1 MGSVVVDHEQKSYDA
16 CFSSGKSPGR
26 LTVIIFPAA
35 ELFNS
40 KPMILTEADNHTSS
54 DILLGD
60 TLIVFAQVP
69 KRLKV
74 RAFVSTS

>member
-1 MGSVVVDHEQKSYDA
+1 M
-16 CFSSGKSPGR
+16 
-26 LTVIIFPAA
+26 IIFPAA

-74 RAFVSTS
+74 REYV